1 MSLRA
6 MEHYQVK
13 GALIMLLFVML
24 SYALG
29 VYDATTA
36 LLLTIV
42 ILLGNILNVLCK
54 ILNKLK

>member
-1 MSLRA
+1 

-13 GALIMLLFVML
+13 GALIMLFFVMF

-36 LLLTIV
+36 LLLAIV